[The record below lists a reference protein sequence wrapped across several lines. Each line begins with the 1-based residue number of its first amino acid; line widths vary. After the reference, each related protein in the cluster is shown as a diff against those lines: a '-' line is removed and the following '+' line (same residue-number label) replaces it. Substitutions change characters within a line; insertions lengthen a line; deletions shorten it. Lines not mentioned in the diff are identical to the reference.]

1 MKTTRK
7 LWILLTIVLL
17 FTMFAAPIQ
26 ASSGGD
32 EPARPVAAITGRTP

>member
-17 FTMFAAPIQ
+17 FAMFAAPIQ
-26 ASSGGD
+26 AN
-32 EPARPVAAITGRTP
+32 GRGERD